1 MDLNKYYI
9 YIYVQTQKRPQSCR
23 PNSALTKAVEI
34 RLMPVQYSPWKGK
47 NMEKQQSS
55 NKFHPNID
63 KYQQYRGWHGIPS
76 RPKKMK
82 KPLNHSLVA
91 APYVVNDQKA
101 TMSSQHW
108 NLLSTWIRKWFIK
121 RYKRIFLRWNPNK
134 MYECTR
140 IYAAY
145 SHLLSNS

>member
-1 MDLNKYYI
+1 
-9 YIYVQTQKRPQSCR
+9 
-23 PNSALTKAVEI
+23 
-34 RLMPVQYSPWKGK
+34 
-47 NMEKQQSS
+47 MEKQQSS

-101 TMSSQHW
+101 TMSSQH
-108 NLLSTWIRKWFIK
+108 
-121 RYKRIFLRWNPNK
+121 
-134 MYECTR
+134 
-140 IYAAY
+140 
-145 SHLLSNS
+145 